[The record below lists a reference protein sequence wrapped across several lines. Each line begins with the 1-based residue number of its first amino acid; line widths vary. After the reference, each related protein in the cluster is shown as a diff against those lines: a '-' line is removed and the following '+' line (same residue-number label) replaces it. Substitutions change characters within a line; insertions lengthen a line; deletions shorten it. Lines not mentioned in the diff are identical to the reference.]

1 VDGEVPGVG
10 GSGLVAAEFAGGLVH
25 GAVEGVAVD
34 RGGAGVEP
42 DGRRVFEQGDCF
54 TEELGGEDAGVVDG
68 SAIGGGVP
76 AVDAAA
82 GEIDA
87 DVALVELG
95 DPGADGDTVPGDDAP
110 GSWTRV
116 AAEDGDV
123 VAVRVKVAGEE
134 LAHLASATGDDDFH
148 IVSVCGDGGSV
159 ENDGK
164 YCRHLGD
171 SAMRLMT
178 AG

>member
-1 VDGEVPGVG
+1 
-10 GSGLVAAEFAGGLVH
+10 
-25 GAVEGVAVD
+25 VAVD

-42 DGRRVFEQGDCF
+42 DGRRVFEQGDRF

-82 GEIDA
+82 GEVDA

-95 DPGADGDTVPGDDAP
+95 DPWADGDTVPGDDTP

-116 AAEDGDV
+116 AADDGDV

-134 LAHLASATGDDDFH
+134 LAHLASATRDDDLH
-148 IVSVCGDGGSV
+148 IVSLCGDCGSV
-159 ENDGK
+159 ENDSR

-171 SAMRLMT
+171 LVFCEGRVEAT